1 MRAMEEPMRQSIN
14 ACVSSYARS
23 RFKPADPTLARSR
36 LHARIEMHLQAHRAW
51 EMPCFSVCERRS
63 ALLCEQLPS
72 RGAICR
78 VLVTRRRSFRRDS
91 GQRQRRVS
99 CRLGRRYPLLICS
112 VVHCAS
118 IREAVGS
125 LANEWCRLGC

>member
-51 EMPCFSVCERRS
+51 EMPCFSCHARVCERRS
-63 ALLCEQLPS
+63 ALLCEQH
-72 RGAICR
+72 AF
-78 VLVTRRRSFRRDS
+78 TRRHLPCAPHSQEELPS
-91 GQRQRRVS
+91 GQRAAAATRLMQTWKAVPASHLLRSPLRIHSRS
-99 CRLGRRYPLLICS
+99 CGIS
-112 VVHCAS
+112 
-118 IREAVGS
+118 GQ
-125 LANEWCRLGC
+125 